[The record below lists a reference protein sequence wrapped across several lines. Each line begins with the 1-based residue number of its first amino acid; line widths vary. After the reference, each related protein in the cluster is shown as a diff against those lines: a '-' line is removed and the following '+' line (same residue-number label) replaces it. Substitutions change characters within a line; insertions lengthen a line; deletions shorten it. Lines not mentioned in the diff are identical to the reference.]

1 MQNKRVIPPS
11 AVIALCALVVIA
23 EGYDLIVYGALLPA
37 LLKEPGWGLTGAT
50 GGVIGSMVYVGMLF
64 GALAGGRLAD
74 RFGRRRFTLASVAW
88 FAVWTGA
95 CALSAAPGQLGLFR
109 LLAGIGMGAVMP
121 AAMAL
126 AREYSPPGRSGLTM
140 TILMAGIPLG
150 GTTASLLALQLLS
163 THGWRLMFWIGA
175 AISVLIFGI
184 SAALLPESTVFQQQR
199 DDKRQG
205 IAELFGPLR
214 TTTLLF
220 AAATFANLFTWYGLN
235 TWITTLMRA
244 LDYPLSSALQF
255 SLTLNAGAVIGS
267 FAIAAAGDRWGV
279 RRVAVLCALLTAG
292 GIAGC
297 AVGTSHQVLLLTFI
311 ALIGMGAHSALN
323 LINASVA
330 DTYPAALRATALGW
344 SNGIGRLGAVTAPT
358 LGGWIL
364 AEFGPRPV
372 FVLFMLTA
380 LIAAGVLAL
389 LSAAQQRSQ

>member
-1 MQNKRVIPPS
+1 M
-11 AVIALCALVVIA
+11 
-23 EGYDLIVYGALLPA
+23 
-37 LLKEPGWGLTGAT
+37 
-50 GGVIGSMVYVGMLF
+50 
-64 GALAGGRLAD
+64 
-74 RFGRRRFTLASVAW
+74 
-88 FAVWTGA
+88 
-95 CALSAAPGQLGLFR
+95 
-109 LLAGIGMGAVMP
+109 LAGIGMGAVMP

-126 AREYSPPGRSGLTM
+126 AKEYSQPGRSGLTM

-150 GTTASLLALQLLS
+150 GTTASLLALQLLT
-163 THGWRLMFWIGA
+163 THGWRFMFFIGA
-175 AISVLIFGI
+175 AISVLIFII
-184 SAALLPESTVFQQQR
+184 SATLLPESQVFQQQR
-199 DDKRQG
+199 NDKRHW

-214 TTTLLF
+214 NTTLLF
-220 AAATFANLFTWYGLN
+220 AAAAFATLFTWYGLN

-267 FAIAAAGDRWGV
+267 FAIAVAGDHWGV

-297 AVGTSHQVLLLTFI
+297 ALGTSHLGLLLAFI
-311 ALIGMGAHSALN
+311 ALIGAGAHSALN

-330 DTYPAALRATALGW
+330 DTYPAALRGTALGW

-372 FVLFMLTA
+372 FVAFMLTA
-380 LIAAGVLAL
+380 LIAAGMLAL
-389 LSAAQQRSQ
+389 LMRAGR

>member
-1 MQNKRVIPPS
+1 MRNTRVIPSP
-11 AVIALCALVVIA
+11 AVIALCALVVVA

-37 LLKEPGWGLTGAT
+37 LLKEPNWGLTGAT
-50 GGVIGSMVYVGMLF
+50 GGLIGSMVYVGMLF

-88 FAVWTGA
+88 FALWTAA
-95 CALSAAPGQLGLFR
+95 CAASATPSQLGLFR

-121 AAMAL
+121 AVMAL
-126 AREYSPPGRSGLTM
+126 AKEYSPTGRSGLTM

-150 GTTASLLALQLLS
+150 GTTASLLALQLLT
-163 THGWRLMFWIGA
+163 THGWRFMFWIGA
-175 AISVLIFGI
+175 AISVLIFGVV
-184 SAALLPESTVFQQQR
+184 AALLPESQVFQQHR
-199 DDKRQG
+199 NDKHHW

-220 AAATFANLFTWYGLN
+220 AAAAFATLFTWYGLN
-235 TWITTLMRA
+235 TWITTLMRT
-244 LDYPLSSALQF
+244 LNYPLSSALQF

-267 FAIAAAGDRWGV
+267 FAIAAAGDRFGV
-279 RRVAVLCALLTAG
+279 RRIAVLCALLTAG

-297 AVGTSHQVLLLTFI
+297 AVGTTHLGLLLGFI

-344 SNGIGRLGAVTAPT
+344 SNGVGRLGAVTAPT

-372 FVLFMLTA
+372 FVAFMITA
-380 LIAAGVLAL
+380 LIAAAVLAL
-389 LSAAQQRSQ
+389 LKARQ